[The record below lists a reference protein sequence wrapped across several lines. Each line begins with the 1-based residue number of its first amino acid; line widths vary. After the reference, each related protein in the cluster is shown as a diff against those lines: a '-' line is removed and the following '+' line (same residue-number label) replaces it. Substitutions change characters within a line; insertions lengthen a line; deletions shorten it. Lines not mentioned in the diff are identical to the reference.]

1 MSLPIL
7 IVGASAAGVSAART
21 LRANGFSGDVVLI
34 DADPNPPYERPPL
47 SKRVLEEPDV
57 TGAAFPLL
65 TADQAQA
72 LQLELRLGQRVLRL
86 DANAL
91 ALTLAGGAILA
102 GQAILLATGGKAR
115 RLALPGS
122 DLAGVHVIRSFADAE
137 ALRAELKTAKAVAVI
152 GGGLIGTEA
161 AVAIARTGKPVAWI
175 DGAQKPLAHI
185 FPTAIADHLIAAH
198 LEAGLTL
205 HAGARIQQLVAS
217 DSSVSNSSVSN
228 SGASDSR
235 VSGARVSGVE
245 LEDGKVIAAD
255 VVILGVGMAPEDGL
269 ARAAGLEVD
278 NGVHVDQAQ
287 RTSAPGVF
295 AAGDVAAFIDEAS
308 GLWKRHEHW
317 RAAEAQGA
325 QAARAMLGL
334 PLADAQTPWFWS
346 DQGAH
351 HVEMAGHR
359 TGDALVRL
367 GGKGPIV
374 FELDG
379 DRLACVASVNEPNAV
394 RIGLRLIQSGRS
406 VDREV
411 LADPKADLR
420 ALLRVPA

>member
-122 DLAGVHVIRSFADAE
+122 DLAGVHVIRSLADAE
-137 ALRAELKTAKAVAVI
+137 ALRTELKTAKAVAVI

-205 HAGARIQQLVAS
+205 HAGARIKQLVAS
-217 DSSVSNSSVSN
+217 DSS
-228 SGASDSR
+228 

-245 LEDGKVIAAD
+245 LEGGEVIAAD

-351 HVEMAGHR
+351 HVEMAGYR

-379 DRLACVASVNEPNAV
+379 DRLAGVASVNEPNAV

-406 VDREV
+406 VDRAV